1 MLDLNLNGGWRLP
14 MSRRQMLRRFASGF
28 GMVGLAGLLA
38 EDVVSSVLAA
48 DGAPAN
54 PLLVKPPQF
63 PAKAKRII
71 FLFMSGGPSHVDTF
85 DPKPRLAKDNGK
97 PPPFEKP
104 KLERTKTGNL
114 LQSPW
119 SFKQYGHSGTAIC
132 ELFPHVSTCADDLCV
147 IRSMVADNINHNGA
161 CLQMNTGEQAFSRPS
176 MGSWLLYGLG
186 SENQDLPGFVV
197 ISPAQP
203 AQGAP
208 LWSSSF
214 LPASYQGTLV
224 SDLNNPIANLKNPRL
239 SLAQQREQLD
249 LLKQLNTIHEQQ
261 REEDGRLSARIES
274 FELAFRMQARAPEAF
289 DVANESPETKKLY
302 GLDDKTTETFGKQCL
317 MARRLAERGVR
328 MVQVYHT
335 QTAKR
340 SSCQLWD
347 QHSGLKVEL
356 PNNCAAVDKPT
367 AGLLKDLKARGLL
380 EDTLVVW
387 GGEFGRTPTAE
398 GTDGRE
404 HHPFGFTMW
413 LAGGGIKGGMTYG
426 ATDEFGWYAVENKV
440 HVHDLHATILHLMG
454 INHEKLTY
462 RYSGRDFRLTDV
474 SGRVVTDILA

>member
-1 MLDLNLNGGWRLP
+1 MLNLGLNDGWRMP

-28 GMVGLAGLLA
+28 GMLGLAGLLA
-38 EDVVSSVLAA
+38 EDFVSSAWAGDALSS
-48 DGAPAN
+48 N
-54 PLLVKPPQF
+54 PLSVKPPQF

-85 DPKPRLAKDNGK
+85 DPKPQLIRNNGK
-97 PPPFEKP
+97 PLPFEKP

-119 SFKQYGHSGTAIC
+119 TFKQYGQCGTAVS
-132 ELFPHVSTCADDLCV
+132 ELFPHISTCVDDMCV

-176 MGSWLLYGLG
+176 LGSWLLYGLG
-186 SENQDLPGFVV
+186 SENQDLPGFIVL
-197 ISPAQP
+197 SPAQP

-224 SDLNNPIANLKNPRL
+224 TDLNNPIANLKNPRL
-239 SLAQQREQLD
+239 SMTQQREQLD
-249 LLKQLNTIHEQQ
+249 LLKQLNTIHQQQ
-261 REEDGRLSARIES
+261 REEDSRLSARIES
-274 FELAFRMQARAPEAF
+274 FELAFRMQAHAPEAF
-289 DVANESPETKKLY
+289 DIAHETQETKKLY
-302 GLDDKTTETFGKQCL
+302 GLDDPITETFGKQCL

-335 QTAKR
+335 TTSKR

-347 QHSGLKVEL
+347 QHGGLKVEL
-356 PNNCAAVDKPT
+356 PNNCAAVDKPI
-367 AGLLKDLKARGLL
+367 AGLLKDLKALGLL

-404 HHPFGFTMW
+404 HHPFGFSMW
-413 LAGGGIKGGMTYG
+413 LAGGGIKGGLAYG
-426 ATDEFGWYAVENKV
+426 ATDDFGWHAVENKV

-454 INHEKLTY
+454 MNHEKLTY
-462 RYSGRDFRLTDV
+462 RYSGRDYRLTDV
-474 SGRVVTDILA
+474 SGRIVTDILA

>member
-1 MLDLNLNGGWRLP
+1 M
-14 MSRRQMLRRFASGF
+14 
-28 GMVGLAGLLA
+28 
-38 EDVVSSVLAA
+38 
-48 DGAPAN
+48 
-54 PLLVKPPQF
+54 
-63 PAKAKRII
+63 
-71 FLFMSGGPSHVDTF
+71 
-85 DPKPRLAKDNGK
+85 
-97 PPPFEKP
+97 
-104 KLERTKTGNL
+104 
-114 LQSPW
+114 
-119 SFKQYGHSGTAIC
+119 
-132 ELFPHVSTCADDLCV
+132 
-147 IRSMVADNINHNGA
+147 
-161 CLQMNTGEQAFSRPS
+161 
-176 MGSWLLYGLG
+176 
-186 SENQDLPGFVV
+186 NQDLPGFVV

-239 SLAQQREQLD
+239 STTQQRDQLD
-249 LLKQLNTIHEQQ
+249 LLKQLNAVHHQQ
-261 REEDGRLSARIES
+261 REEDNRLSARIAS

-289 DVANESPETKKLY
+289 DVTNESEETKKLY
-302 GLDDKTTETFGKQCL
+302 GLDEPMTETFGKQCL

-335 QTAKR
+335 TTSKR

-347 QHSGLKVEL
+347 QHGGLKVEL
-356 PNNCAAVDKPT
+356 PNNCAAVDKPI

-413 LAGGGIKGGMTYG
+413 LAGGGVKGG
-426 ATDEFGWYAVENKV
+426 
-440 HVHDLHATILHLMG
+440 L
-454 INHEKLTY
+454 
-462 RYSGRDFRLTDV
+462 RLRRRRMISAGMRSRTR
-474 SGRVVTDILA
+474 STCMICMRPSCT